1 MSGFPSP
8 QSFPSD
14 DETLSP
20 TQIPSS
26 LKSDQKKLKSQTFLY
41 PIDETD
47 DFYDPFSDLSLFLS
61 NKIKKEIQEAGTS
74 KKWSGK
80 IEANLLAKI
89 LPEFKK
95 HFPKYRLG
103 ATALKKVWEKVS
115 YYYDKIQHHT
125 GAITEEGK
133 LNLPLMIRE
142 NLKTK
147 APQAS
152 PLNLPP
158 YHQAHQIAVKISEC
172 IATLEGRRPDLDQLT
187 KMIWAVQKNT
197 MRELSPHAAKSP
209 YEDYDKLD
217 KLIVK
222 TALEVCSQYP
232 QIDLNVLKMQILKRL
247 ETYGAIQS
255 LVKKN
260 QLRSSLSMLLASKL
274 CPTTLLA
281 VKLSIPEKQALE
293 KFIDLQLEYSEQNEV
308 FSFDTHC
315 QELVERILALYPLAK
330 ELPRDLSE
338 VGVREVIRS
347 ICLSQGP
354 LPLDSALYVFINAEM
369 HLMKDDKMFEDLQ
382 DLEDRLVDAYDLSLS
397 LPELNQ
403 ELFEVFELL
412 IWKKLSEKKGF
423 LAEIPSQTLEV
434 LEREL
439 GNSMIDQPH
448 KSFRTIVRQTLQFFK
463 KVQELP
469 FNNTQD
475 KEFWLTVKKKSE
487 IWALQ
492 NEMLCRWIH
501 FDDQTPLLSFL
512 KQEWKSKLSL
522 SKILGKT
529 LKKFPI
535 LASFEDQLRSRLW
548 ILEQYFWYAEL
559 SDGSESSYDRFL
571 KKQYLNL
578 QNAYPECTQ
587 RELLEKLKAISHE
600 MLPLI
605 PFEEIAL

>member
-20 TQIPSS
+20 PQIPSS

-469 FNNTQD
+469 FHNTQD

>member
-20 TQIPSS
+20 PQIPSS
-26 LKSDQKKLKSQTFLY
+26 LKSNQKKLKSQTFLY

-61 NKIKKEIQEAGTS
+61 NKIKKEIQDSGTT

-89 LPEFKK
+89 LPEFKR

-103 ATALKKVWEKVS
+103 AAALKKVWEKVS
-115 YYYDKIQHHT
+115 YYYEKIQNHS
-125 GAITEEGK
+125 GAITQDGK

-147 APQAS
+147 TPQSS

-158 YHQAHQIAVKISEC
+158 YHLAHQIAVKISEC
-172 IATLEGRRPDLDQLT
+172 IATLEGKRPDLDQLT

-197 MRELSPHAAKSP
+197 MRDLSPLTAKSP

-222 TALEVCSQYP
+222 TLLEVCSQYP
-232 QIDLNVLKMQILKRL
+232 QIDLKVLKIQILKRL
-247 ETYGAIQS
+247 EAYGTIQP
-255 LVKKN
+255 LTQKN
-260 QLRSSLSMLLASKL
+260 QLRSSLSMLLANKL

-293 KFIDLQLEYSEQNEV
+293 QFIDLQIEYSEKNEV

-347 ICLSQGP
+347 ICLSEGP

-369 HLMKDDKMFEDLQ
+369 HLMKDDKVFEDLQ
-382 DLEDRLVDAYDLSLS
+382 DLEDRLVDAYDLALS
-397 LPELNQ
+397 LPYLNQ

-412 IWKKLSEKKGF
+412 IWKKLSQKKGY
-423 LAEIPSQTLEV
+423 LTEIPSQTLEV

-439 GNSMIDQPH
+439 GNSMIDQPN
-448 KSFRTIVRQTLQFFK
+448 KSFKAIVRQTLQFFK

-469 FNNTQD
+469 FHKQD
-475 KEFWLTVKKKSE
+475 KEFWQTVKNKSE
-487 IWALQ
+487 VWALQ

-501 FDDQTPLLSFL
+501 FDDQTPLFTFL
-512 KQEWKSKLSL
+512 KQEWKSKHSL
-522 SKILGKT
+522 SKLLGKA
-529 LKKFPI
+529 LKKFPT
-535 LASFEDQLRSRLW
+535 LTSFEDQLLTRLW
-548 ILEQYFWYAEL
+548 ILQQYFWYSEL
-559 SDGSESSYDRFL
+559 SDGTESSYDRFL
-571 KKQYLNL
+571 KKQYLTL
-578 QNAYPECTQ
+578 QNAYPQCTQ
-587 RELLEKLKAISHE
+587 RELLEKLEALSHE